1 MTDAQRSPEIRG
13 KTHRWTWT
21 DGPTKGKV
29 HEHVFHEDGTVEW
42 RDADTPQADKSQKAD
57 SEPKERP
64 EYAAI
69 KVAEDVYVV
78 SYLAPSGF
86 TLTVVLNFQDHKI
99 VGFASG
105 EKDWYP
111 VQGTF
116 EVVE

>member
-1 MTDAQRSPEIRG
+1 MADVQRAPEIRG
-13 KTHRWTWT
+13 KTHRWTWM
-21 DGPTKGKV
+21 DSPTKGTTY
-29 HEHVFHEDGTVEW
+29 EHIFHEDGTVEW
-42 RDADTPQADKSQKAD
+42 RDVDAPQKAD

-78 SYLAPSGF
+78 SYLAASGF
-86 TLTVVLNFQDHKI
+86 TLTAVLNFQDHKM

-105 EKDWYP
+105 AKDWHP